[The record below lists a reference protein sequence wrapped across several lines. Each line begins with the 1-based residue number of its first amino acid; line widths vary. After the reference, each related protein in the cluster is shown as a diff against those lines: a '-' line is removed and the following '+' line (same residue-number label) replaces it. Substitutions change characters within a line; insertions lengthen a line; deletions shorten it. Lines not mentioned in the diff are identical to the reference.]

1 MTSFKATT
9 FVTFIEDVCHLGA
22 MHCSI
27 MYATGS
33 FGSAISSNNRL
44 ARRRVNDNLEN
55 RLDVCTEWSRTHN
68 RELTFLPPLPS
79 TTFPLLLSTTLACK
93 SPPRTLSRTL
103 PSVPQRVIAM
113 VHRARSFN
121 PALAQNGRTAAD
133 VAETMN
139 EPRRP
144 APRPVAV
151 TPPFVPGGTS
161 RRFNEVI
168 RRGLDFERMP
178 SSEESVSAATAA

>member
-1 MTSFKATT
+1 
-9 FVTFIEDVCHLGA
+9 
-22 MHCSI
+22 
-27 MYATGS
+27 
-33 FGSAISSNNRL
+33 
-44 ARRRVNDNLEN
+44 
-55 RLDVCTEWSRTHN
+55 
-68 RELTFLPPLPS
+68 
-79 TTFPLLLSTTLACK
+79 
-93 SPPRTLSRTL
+93 
-103 PSVPQRVIAM
+103 M

-139 EPRRP
+139 DPKRP

-178 SSEESVSAATAA
+178 SSEEKVSAATAA